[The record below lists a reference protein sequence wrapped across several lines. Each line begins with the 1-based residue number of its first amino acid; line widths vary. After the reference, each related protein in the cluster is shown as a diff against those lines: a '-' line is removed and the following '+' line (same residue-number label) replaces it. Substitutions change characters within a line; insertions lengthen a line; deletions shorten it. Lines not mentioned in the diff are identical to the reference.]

1 MIIELNDI
9 KEVEIVAKADF
20 KYYMLYVYNKNVK
33 ELTDWG
39 VDLPVF
45 DLPIDD

>member
-20 KYYMLYVYNKNVK
+20 KYYMLYVYNKTVK
-33 ELTDWG
+33 E
-39 VDLPVF
+39 PNHK
-45 DLPIDD
+45 